1 MSDKNKNVVKSFQ
14 DVFRGRVIGA
24 STDARKKQNDAYRK
38 LLGKK
43 KK

>member
-1 MSDKNKNVVKSFQ
+1 MPNKNKDVLKSFQ
-14 DVFRGRVIGA
+14 EAFSGRVIGA
-24 STDARKKQNDAYRK
+24 SSDAMKKKNEAYTK

>member
-1 MSDKNKNVVKSFQ
+1 MPNKNKDVVKLFQ
-14 DVFRGRVIGA
+14 EAFSGRVIGA
-24 STDARKKQNDAYRK
+24 SSDAMKKKNAAYNK

>member
-1 MSDKNKNVVKSFQ
+1 MADKNKNVVKFFQ
-14 DVFRGRVIGA
+14 DAVRGRVIGA
-24 STDARKKQNDAYRK
+24 SSDARQKQNDAYRK

>member
-1 MSDKNKNVVKSFQ
+1 MPDKNKNIVKAFQ
-14 DVFRGRVIGA
+14 EAFRGRVIGA
-24 STDARKKQNDAYRK
+24 SSDVRKKQNDAYRK